1 MPITFLLV
9 LRFTADLTNIL
20 CNQCQF
26 FFYCG
31 GFFQR
36 KEKIATLVAEQD
48 KKKADFKAGK
58 MLGVSTALKLWA
70 CKSCIHA
77 VT

>member
-1 MPITFLLV
+1 M
-9 LRFTADLTNIL
+9 D
-20 CNQCQF
+20 

-31 GFFQR
+31 VFFQR

-58 MLGVSTALKLWA
+58 MLGVSTALQ
-70 CKSCIHA
+70 A
-77 VT
+77 VGM